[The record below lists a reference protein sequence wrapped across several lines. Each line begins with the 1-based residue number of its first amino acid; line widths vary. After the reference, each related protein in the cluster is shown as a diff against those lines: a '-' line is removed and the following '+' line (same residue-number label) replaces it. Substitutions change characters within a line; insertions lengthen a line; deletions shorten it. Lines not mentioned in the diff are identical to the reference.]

1 MLRVGLTGGI
11 GSGKSTVAAALAARG
26 ALVVDADRIARE
38 VVARGTD
45 GLAALVQRFG
55 AGVLTEAGDL
65 DRAALA
71 AIAFADEVSRRDL
84 EGITHPRIAARAAE
98 LFATARPDQVVV
110 HDVPLLV
117 EKGMGPSYHLVVVV
131 DAPVETRVVRLVRR
145 GLSELDAR
153 RRIGAQATEAQRRAA
168 ADVWLDNSG
177 ASEALVEAVDR
188 LWHSRLFP
196 YESNLVAGHRVK
208 RPDATAIC
216 PPDPSWA
223 ARGERVVA
231 RIARALGDRANDVE
245 HIGSTAVPGLP
256 AKDVV
261 DVQVGVS
268 DLDGADDPAFGAA
281 LRSAGYVVVDA
292 NRQDHPHP
300 TGADP
305 GGWTKRFYGGC
316 DPGCVVN
323 VHVRVCGSPG
333 HRFAVDFR
341 DWLRSSPAGRAEYAA
356 LKRELAAAHPVAR
369 DYAAA
374 KEAWFDRVF
383 TRLTGPGS
391 GSAPPG
397 AGERRH

>member
-11 GSGKSTVAAALAARG
+11 GSGKSTAAAALAAWG

-38 VVARGTD
+38 VVARGSD
-45 GLAALVQRFG
+45 GLAALVLRFG
-55 AGVLTEAGDL
+55 AGVLTDSGDL

-98 LFATARPDQVVV
+98 VFATARPDQVVV

-117 EKGMGPSYHLVVVV
+117 EKGMGPGYHLVVVV
-131 DAPVETRVVRLVRR
+131 DAPVETRVARLVGR
-145 GLSELDAR
+145 GLTESDAR
-153 RRIGAQATEAQRRAA
+153 RRISAQASEQQRRTA

-177 ASEALVEAVDR
+177 APEALAEAIDR
-188 LWHSRLFP
+188 LWQSRLAP
-196 YESNLVAGHRVK
+196 YEANLGAGHRVK
-208 RPDATAIC
+208 RPDATTIC

-245 HIGSTAVPGLP
+245 HVGSTAVPGLP

-268 DLDGADDPAFGAA
+268 HLDRADDPAFGAA

-305 GGWTKRFYGGC
+305 GAWTKRFYGGC

-323 VHVRVCGSPG
+323 VHVRVSGSPG
-333 HRFAVDFR
+333 HRFAVDVR
-341 DWLRSSPAGRAEYAA
+341 DWLRSSPAARGEYAA
-356 LKRELAAAHPVAR
+356 LKSELAAAHPVTR

-374 KEAWFDRVF
+374 KEGWFDQVF
-383 TRLTGPGS
+383 TRLTATDS
-391 GSAPPG
+391 GSAPSG
-397 AGERRH
+397 ARD